1 MQLKYV
7 LAIWGLLFCIAAT
20 ANVPQKKWIVGTKE
34 AAPFSMKQP
43 DGSWRGISID
53 LWEQI
58 AKNEGYTFEYRE
70 MSLEEMLQGL
80 ENNQIDLAVAA
91 LTITPDRE
99 KAFDFSHAF
108 YNTGLS
114 VAVRTTGGNTYWQLF
129 LGLFSKDFLQVV
141 AALALLLFAVG
152 ALVWLVERRRNPE
165 QFGGTAMHGLG
176 AGFWWSAVTMTTV
189 GYGDKAPVTFWG
201 RILGLIWMFMAII
214 IISSF
219 TAGIASA
226 LTVNQLQSNINS
238 ADDLRHVKVATVRGS
253 TSENYLVR
261 DNIGHRSFDTIGSA
275 LQAVADGTVDAA
287 VCDAPILRY
296 LAQSEYQG
304 SLNVLPFTFSRQ
316 DYGIG
321 LPDSSDLREPLNR
334 ALLSEIRREEW
345 ENVLKRYLGE

>member
-1 MQLKYV
+1 MD
-7 LAIWGLLFCIAAT
+7 CRH
-20 ANVPQKKWIVGTKE
+20 KE

-141 AALALLLFAVG
+141 AAPALLPFC
-152 ALVWLVERRRNPE
+152 RRRAGLA
-165 QFGGTAMHGLG
+165 GGTPPQSRTIWRHGDARARRRFL
-176 AGFWWSAVTMTTV
+176 VV
-189 GYGDKAPVTFWG
+189 G
-201 RILGLIWMFMAII
+201 
-214 IISSF
+214 SH
-219 TAGIASA
+219 
-226 LTVNQLQSNINS
+226 
-238 ADDLRHVKVATVRGS
+238 DD
-253 TSENYLVR
+253 
-261 DNIGHRSFDTIGSA
+261 HRR
-275 LQAVADGTVDAA
+275 LW
-287 VCDAPILRY
+287 R
-296 LAQSEYQG
+296 
-304 SLNVLPFTFSRQ
+304 
-316 DYGIG
+316 
-321 LPDSSDLREPLNR
+321 
-334 ALLSEIRREEW
+334 
-345 ENVLKRYLGE
+345 